1 MNGTI
6 RAAAAVVVAAA
17 VTGLGWPVL
26 AAHTHA
32 GSRPV
37 APLVAPLVAPAPPA
51 PAVMT
56 TLPTATP
63 APAPTADA
71 GTSDAP
77 DTSDA
82 PVTSAP
88 SAVTAHIRGRA
99 VRCAID
105 PGLGPDN
112 YLCPDP
118 PTSKG

>member
-1 MNGTI
+1 MNGKI
-6 RAAAAVVVAAA
+6 RAAAAVVVAVVA
-17 VTGLGWPVL
+17 TGLGWPVL
-26 AAHTHA
+26 TAPAHA

-37 APLVAPLVAPAPPA
+37 APLVALLVAPAPPA

-56 TLPTATP
+56 APPPVPP

-71 GTSDAP
+71 
-77 DTSDA
+77 DTPDA